1 MYLKIYI
8 YRIIKQ
14 NLNEGYLRTEYTNK
28 LLSNTRQ
35 EFGKKNYNLLK
46 KRVNTWGVLLWMVKW
61 GLGLVLSKYNEVT
74 INISFRR

>member
-1 MYLKIYI
+1 MKDILGQSIQINYYQIRVK
-8 YRIIKQ
+8 
-14 NLNEGYLRTEYTNK
+14 NLE
-28 LLSNTRQ
+28 
-35 EFGKKNYNLLK
+35 KKNYNLLK